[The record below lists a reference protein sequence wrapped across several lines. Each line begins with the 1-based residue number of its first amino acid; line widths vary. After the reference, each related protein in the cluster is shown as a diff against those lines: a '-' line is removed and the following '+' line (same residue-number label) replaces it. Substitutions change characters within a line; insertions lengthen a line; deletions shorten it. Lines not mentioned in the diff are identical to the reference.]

1 MGSHRGVRAAG
12 LALLLGPVLVL
23 GGAVLVVQDAR
34 DGSGNAR
41 TVGRAEA
48 FRAPATETTGS
59 TATTA
64 TPAPTPGAA
73 PRRLVVSRPRT
84 AGSTPFAAS
93 TARPGVA
100 PVTRGRAAHPGR
112 VPFVPTSVQFV
123 GGAPST
129 AAVDRV
135 GTGDDGSLGLPEDP
149 RRMGWWTGGSPAGAP
164 YGSVVLAGHLDSRTL
179 GLGFAARMAALGRGD
194 VVVLA
199 DGDRQ
204 RRYRVSARYLLP
216 RTRLRELTALF
227 SHRGPSRLVLLTC
240 GGDYDPVARA
250 YSDNLVVEATPLL

>member
-1 MGSHRGVRAAG
+1 MGSRRGVRAGG
-12 LALLLGPVLVL
+12 LALLLSPVLVL

-34 DGSGNAR
+34 DGWGPAR
-41 TVGRAEA
+41 TVGRTEA

-64 TPAPTPGAA
+64 PTPGGT
-73 PRRLVVSRPRT
+73 PRRLVVSRPR
-84 AGSTPFAAS
+84 AAASTPFAAS
-93 TARPGVA
+93 TGQPGLP
-100 PVTRGRAAHPGR
+100 PVSRGRAAHPGR
-112 VPFVPTSVQFV
+112 VPFAPTSVRFV
-123 GGAPST
+123 GGGASSA

-149 RRMGWWTGGSPAGAP
+149 RRMGWWTGGSSAGAP
-164 YGSVVLAGHLDSRTL
+164 YGSVVLAGHLDSRSR
-179 GLGFAARMAALGRGD
+179 GPGFAARMAALGRGD

-216 RTRLRELTALF
+216 RTRLSELTALF

-250 YSDNLVVEATPLL
+250 YSDNLVVEATPLP